1 MTAIK
6 EIQPGFADNLKYD
19 GNGLV
24 PAIIQEEA
32 TGQVLMLAYMNKES
46 LETTLRTG
54 KTCFFSRSRQQLWTK
69 GETSGNY
76 QDVVSISYDCDTD
89 ALLVQV
95 IQQGNACHTGTH
107 SCFSNQAAA
116 GFDEETQPG
125 AKGIVDELYAVIQD
139 RQKNRP
145 EGSYTTYL
153 FNEGQDKILK
163 KVGEEA
169 TEVIIGSK
177 NNSREEI
184 QYEMAD
190 LMYHCLV
197 LLVYHGMK
205 PEEVLEELAKR
216 R

>member
-1 MTAIK
+1 MKLSQI
-6 EIQPGFADNLKYD
+6 EPDFISSLKFD
-19 GNGLV
+19 DTGLI
-24 PAIIQEEA
+24 PAVIQEAE

-46 LETTLRTG
+46 LEQTLKTG
-54 KTCFFSRSRQQLWTK
+54 RTCFFSRSRQQLWTK

-76 QDVVSISYDCDTD
+76 QEVVSIDYDCDAD
-89 ALLVQV
+89 ALLIKV
-95 IQQGNACHTGTH
+95 IQHGNACHTGTH
-107 SCFSNQAAA
+107 SCFSNQAATDPA
-116 GFDEETQPG
+116 LASARK
-125 AKGIVDELYAVIQD
+125 AKNIVSELYQVILERYEQ
-139 RQKNRP
+139 RP

-153 FNEGQDKILK
+153 FNEGRDKILK

-177 NNSREEI
+177 NDSPQEI
-184 QYEMAD
+184 RYEMAD

-197 LLVYHGMK
+197 LLVHHGMK

>member
-1 MTAIK
+1 MAVL
-6 EIQPGFADNLKYD
+6 EVQSGFWEKLNFDDK
-19 GNGLV
+19 GLI
-24 PAIIQEEA
+24 PAIIQEAA
-32 TGQVLMLAYMNKES
+32 TGQVLMMAYMNKES
-46 LETTLRTG
+46 LENSLSTG
-54 KTCFFSRSRQQLWTK
+54 RTCFFSRSRQRLWTK

-76 QDVVSISYDCDTD
+76 QEIVDIAYDCDADT
-89 ALLVQV
+89 LLVKV

-107 SCFSNQAAA
+107 SCFTNQLAVRSGDIPEEAAR
-116 GFDEETQPG
+116 
-125 AKGIVDELYAVIQD
+125 GIVDELFEVIKD

-177 NNSREEI
+177 NNSFKEI

-190 LMYHCLV
+190 LMYHCMV

-205 PEEVLEELAKR
+205 PGDILEELAKR

>member
-1 MTAIK
+1 MKLT
-6 EIQPGFADNLKYD
+6 EIQLDFIDSLKFD
-19 GNGLV
+19 EKGLI
-24 PAIIQEEA
+24 PAVIQEWDS
-32 TGQVLMLAYMNKES
+32 GQVLMLAYMNRDS
-46 LETTLRTG
+46 LEKTLATG
-54 KTCFFSRSRQQLWTK
+54 RTCFFSRRRQQLWTK

-76 QDVVSISYDCDTD
+76 QEVVSISYDCDAD
-89 ALLVQV
+89 ALLIQV
-95 IQQGNACHTGTH
+95 VQQGNACHTGTH
-107 SCFSNQAAA
+107 SCFSNKAAEGLGEKA
-116 GFDEETQPG
+116 A
-125 AKGIVDELYAVIQD
+125 AKGIVEELYKVIQG
-139 RQKNRP
+139 RQKERP

-177 NNSREEI
+177 NNSRQEI
-184 QYEMAD
+184 RYEMAD

-205 PEEVLEELAKR
+205 PEEILGELAGR